1 MEEIDRK
8 KSHKTHLSKRKVL
21 KKKLKKEGADKK
33 ERHNPK
39 VSLIIFILFKIEFN
53 SELYLNYTLG
63 FHIFWRS

>member
-8 KSHKTHLSKRKVL
+8 KSHRAHLSKRKVL

-39 VSLIIFILFKIEFN
+39 VSFE
-53 SELYLNYTLG
+53 
-63 FHIFWRS
+63 